1 MSEYESQNQHKLN
14 HAIDTLTEK
23 MASRYGEN
31 IKQEA
36 RQQFSS
42 KLQVKM
48 EQAAQEA
55 CEETWSE
62 IVSEAKHILSELTQ
76 AQSSRCLAYE
86 RQTEPV
92 SEFEAELPEFE
103 SLDEKLITGRE
114 NTSHMRLIGGETS
127 QEQEIFAAY
136 SIGMTPL
143 EIAHQLQLKET
154 EVKKVL
160 HEVAEVKL

>member
-14 HAIDTLTEK
+14 RAIDTLTEK

-55 CEETWSE
+55 CEETWNE

-76 AQSSRCLAYE
+76 AQTSRCLAYE
-86 RQTEPV
+86 RETHPV
-92 SEFEAELPEFE
+92 SDFKAELPEFE
-103 SLDEKLITGRE
+103 SLDEKLIAGRE

-127 QEQEIFAAY
+127 TEQDIFAAY

-160 HEVAEVKL
+160 NEVAEV

>member
-14 HAIDTLTEK
+14 RAIDTLTEK

-48 EQAAQEA
+48 EQAAREA

-76 AQSSRCLAYE
+76 AQTSRCLAYE

-92 SEFEAELPEFE
+92 SEFDAELPEFDTLE
-103 SLDEKLITGRE
+103 EKLIEGRD

-127 QEQEIFAAY
+127 TDQDIFAAY
-136 SIGMTPL
+136 SMGMTPL
-143 EIAHQLQLKET
+143 EIAQELQLKET
-154 EVKKVL
+154 EVRKAL
-160 HEVAEVKL
+160 SEVA